1 MLDNIYMNFT
11 LNNRRAAVSAM
22 PCDGAVFATDG
33 ADNKIFAIDR
43 SGNTIECI
51 SSVRPYRRMRRD
63 GHCGVTALGCCNGT
77 ARIYYLTDDFRETGY
92 TNFQTGC
99 TCKCHRYS
107 ELTDAMVTSI
117 GNEMYIIGAFRQS
130 AYLFDSDGKKLTKLC
145 STEDNEVLTD
155 FVSLGNGVFAMGTLC
170 GNTQTITVS
179 DGETVQSGILPRGYT
194 LRMLIPE
201 GNILY
206 GLFGR
211 NYLYNLI
218 VKIYEN
224 GALSL
229 PK

>member
-1 MLDNIYMNFT
+1 
-11 LNNRRAAVSAM
+11 
-22 PCDGAVFATDG
+22 
-33 ADNKIFAIDR
+33 
-43 SGNTIECI
+43 
-51 SSVRPYRRMRRD
+51 
-63 GHCGVTALGCCNGT
+63 
-77 ARIYYLTDDFRETGY
+77 
-92 TNFQTGC
+92 
-99 TCKCHRYS
+99 
-107 ELTDAMVTSI
+107 MVTSI

-224 GALSL
+224 GDLSL